1 MRAYSS
7 FSQAPWLEKAY
18 LDFKVLMLTTFASE
32 SEGETSN
39 DVDCASCAEA
49 ISAISDFCD
58 TYPPT
63 RIIPSR
69 HEMEE
74 VWSHCRGLP
83 TCIVSDALAQ
93 RLEVDGAFEWQPRL
107 RALHFLQYLREKG
120 GAAEVATIEVL
131 AKSKEILDYMVD
143 EVPQCQAIAKAL
155 LGKTDSTEST
165 DTDLQ
170 QEVPEERSEVEED
183 LKSESGKQASQLRTQ
198 DLHPFLP
205 PRLEHRERRSEL
217 QKAPSDRMQQAQE
230 VEDDCPISLDLS
242 SLPVLNWTEELAG
255 NPGECNS
262 VASEA
267 QLEDMNVHKGLP
279 PRTSQQSC
287 QRPYLWLSAVGAV
300 DLEDVKDAFSDLG
313 LPDRIQI

>member
-39 DVDCASCAEA
+39 DADCTSCAEA

-120 GAAEVATIEVL
+120 GAAEVVTIEVQ

-198 DLHPFLP
+198 
-205 PRLEHRERRSEL
+205 
-217 QKAPSDRMQQAQE
+217 APSDRMQQAQE

>member
-1 MRAYSS
+1 MKWKKCGHTA
-7 FSQAPWLEKAY
+7 A
-18 LDFKVLMLTTFASE
+18 
-32 SEGETSN
+32 
-39 DVDCASCAEA
+39 
-49 ISAISDFCD
+49 
-58 TYPPT
+58 
-63 RIIPSR
+63 
-69 HEMEE
+69 
-74 VWSHCRGLP
+74 
-83 TCIVSDALAQ
+83 
-93 RLEVDGAFEWQPRL
+93 WQPRL
-107 RALHFLQYLREKG
+107 RALHLLQYLREKG
-120 GAAEVATIEVL
+120 GAAEVVTIEVL

-143 EVPQCQAIAKAL
+143 EVPQCQTIAKAL

-170 QEVPEERSEVEED
+170 QEVPEERSEEEAE
-183 LKSESGKQASQLRTQ
+183 LKAESGKQASQLRTQ
-198 DLHPFLP
+198 DLHSFLP
-205 PRLEHRERRSEL
+205 QTLLEYRERRSEL

-300 DLEDVKDAFSDLG
+300 DLEDGHWCSSRKAPAKQAYG
-313 LPDRIQI
+313 LSSSRSCSEDVCSRHMLRLRSIQSQQ